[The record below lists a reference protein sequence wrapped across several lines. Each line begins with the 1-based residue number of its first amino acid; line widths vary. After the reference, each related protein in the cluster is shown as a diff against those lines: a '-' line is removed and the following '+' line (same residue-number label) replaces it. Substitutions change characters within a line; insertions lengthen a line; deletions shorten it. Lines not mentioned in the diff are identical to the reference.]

1 MKTVKKSLLRLALV
15 LAVLAALCCTAFA
28 IENYHVSSQ
37 QELTQVLG
45 EQLENRVTNF
55 SVTYD
60 GDYLDLVDRYINPDL
75 TLLLRQAAATLPDAD
90 GSGPDY
96 NTLNIKEAAAGVLDH
111 VLYFSFTYFTSQKQE
126 QALDA
131 QCAAILKSLDLDGQ
145 SDYAKV
151 RTIYEYVGTELPLR
165 RHAELRLSSPYF
177 GLKTGTMV
185 CQGYSLLL
193 TKLLWLAG
201 VPNRILI
208 GDGGGEPHSWNIVKL
223 NGSWYDLDVTWDAA
237 QRIGQAMTWNFFLR
251 GSANFP
257 AHTAADAYQAY
268 SFASQYPVSS
278 SDYDAPRITL
288 SIKGS
293 AVQSLIL
300 RLNTPVQLV
309 SSGSGCTFVS
319 TDPSIVSV
327 DQNGNL
333 TARRTGD
340 CSIIARTADRS
351 VVPGMLTIRTVDL
364 TSASSWASSA
374 VNAYY
379 LRGLLPAEFCT
390 GFQKAVTRA
399 EMARYLYQLCAYE
412 LDLSKLEVSYV
423 YRDIGDSDYADA
435 ILACTALGLFSGT
448 GENTFS
454 PDAPVTREQAAKLLV
469 RTMELLTGQK
479 LDASANP
486 GYTDAAKISGWA
498 SSCVSAATAA
508 GLMRGDSRGRFSPAS
523 GITREQLTVVLER
536 ICRTLDAQQ
545 KAAA

>member
-28 IENYHVSSQ
+28 IENFHVNSK
-37 QELTQVLG
+37 QELVDVLS
-45 EQLENRVTNF
+45 EQLEDRVTNF

-60 GDYLDLVDRYINPDL
+60 GDYLDLVDRYLNPDL
-75 TLLLRQAAATLPDAD
+75 SLLLRQLDATEPNPDS
-90 GSGPDY
+90 SGPDY
-96 NTLNIKEAAAGVLDH
+96 NTLNLKSAAAGVLDH
-111 VLYFSFTYFTSQKQE
+111 VLYFSFEYFTSQKQE
-126 QALDA
+126 AELDA
-131 QCAAILKSLDLDGQ
+131 KCEAIYKSLQLDGL

-151 RTIYEYVGTELPLR
+151 REIYEYIGTNFVYDDS
-165 RHAELRLSSPYF
+165 LSIFSPYY

-309 SSGSGCTFVS
+309 SSVSGCTFVS

>member
-28 IENYHVSSQ
+28 IENFHVNSK
-37 QELTQVLG
+37 QELVDVLS
-45 EQLENRVTNF
+45 EQLEDRVTNF

-60 GDYLDLVDRYINPDL
+60 GDYLDLVDRYLNPDL
-75 TLLLRQAAATLPDAD
+75 SLLLRQLDATEPNPDS
-90 GSGPDY
+90 SGPDY
-96 NTLNIKEAAAGVLDH
+96 NTLNLKSAAAGVLDH
-111 VLYFSFTYFTSQKQE
+111 VLYFSFEYFTSQKQE
-126 QALDA
+126 AELDA
-131 QCAAILKSLDLDGQ
+131 KCEAIYKSLQLDGL

-151 RTIYEYVGTELPLR
+151 REIYEYIGTNFVYDDS
-165 RHAELRLSSPYF
+165 LSIFSPYY

-309 SSGSGCTFVS
+309 SSVSGCTFVS

-479 LDASANP
+479 LEASANP

>member
-28 IENYHVSSQ
+28 IENFHVNSK
-37 QELTQVLG
+37 QELVDVLS
-45 EQLENRVTNF
+45 EQLEDRVTNF

-60 GDYLDLVDRYINPDL
+60 GDYLDLVDRYLNPDL
-75 TLLLRQAAATLPDAD
+75 SLLLRQLDATEPNPDS
-90 GSGPDY
+90 SGPDY
-96 NTLNIKEAAAGVLDH
+96 NTLNLKSAAAGVLDH
-111 VLYFSFTYFTSQKQE
+111 VLYFSFEYFTSQKQE
-126 QALDA
+126 AELDA
-131 QCAAILKSLDLDGQ
+131 KCEAIYKSLQLDGL

-151 RTIYEYVGTELPLR
+151 REIYEYIGTNFVYDDS
-165 RHAELRLSSPYF
+165 LSIFSPYY

-309 SSGSGCTFVS
+309 SSVSGCTFVS

-448 GENTFS
+448 GEKTFS